1 LGVKGS
7 TPRHAKEPFI
17 STTEP
22 FPPSPAPVQPA
33 PKPRRLRRV
42 VFATALLLTG
52 GVIGAVVAGPTLAQR
67 WDGPPWAHGGG
78 FSPRHDMGGPGG
90 RMFFPGPIERGV
102 ERLGW
107 ATDASTEQKTKINA
121 IAQKAADDI
130 FALRAKHLEARKQ
143 VIETLAAPT
152 VDRAKLEALRADQMK
167 LAETATKRVTDAV
180 ADIADVLTPAQR
192 ADLGQ
197 RVERW
202 DRWFRG

>member
-1 LGVKGS
+1 MS
-7 TPRHAKEPFI
+7 TE
-17 STTEP
+17 SP
-22 FPPSPAPVQPA
+22 FPATPPVQPA

-42 VFATALLLTG
+42 LFASALLLTG
-52 GVIGAVVAGPTLAQR
+52 GVIGAVLVGPSIGQG
-67 WDGPPWAHGGG
+67 GPPWHHGGG
-78 FSPRHDMGGPGG
+78 YGPRHDMGG

-107 ATDASTEQKTKINA
+107 AADASTEQKTKINA

-143 VIETLAAPT
+143 VIDTLAAPT

-202 DRWFRG
+202 QRWFRG

>member
-1 LGVKGS
+1 M
-7 TPRHAKEPFI
+7 

-22 FPPSPAPVQPA
+22 FPPSPAPVQLA

-42 VFATALLLTG
+42 LFVSALLLTG
-52 GVIGAVVAGPTLAQR
+52 GVIGAVVAGPVRSQG
-67 WDGPPWAHGGG
+67 WYGPPMHHGWG
-78 FSPRHDMGGPGG
+78 PRHDMGGPGG

-143 VIETLAAPT
+143 VIDTLAAPT
-152 VDRAKLEALRADQMK
+152 VDRAKLEAMRADQMK

-202 DRWFRG
+202 QRWFRG

>member
-1 LGVKGS
+1 M
-7 TPRHAKEPFI
+7 

-22 FPPSPAPVQPA
+22 FPPAPTPVQPA

-42 VFATALLLTG
+42 LFASALLLTG
-52 GVIGAVVAGPTLAQR
+52 GVIGAVVAGPTIAQR
-67 WDGPPWAHGGG
+67 WDGGPPWAHGRG
-78 FSPRHDMGGPGG
+78 FGAHDMGGPGG

-121 IAQKAADDI
+121 IAQKAADEI
-130 FALRAKHLEARKQ
+130 FALRQKHLEARKQ
-143 VIETLAAPT
+143 VVDTLAAPT
-152 VDRAKLEALRADQMK
+152 VDRAKLETLRADQMK

-202 DRWFRG
+202 QRWFRG

>member
-1 LGVKGS
+1 M
-7 TPRHAKEPFI
+7 TD
-17 STTEP
+17 
-22 FPPSPAPVQPA
+22 FPPSPPSETQPVQR
-33 PKPRRLRRV
+33 PRRLRRF
-42 VFATALLLTG
+42 VFASALLVTG
-52 GVIGAVVAGPTLAQR
+52 GVIGAVVAGPVLGQGGY
-67 WDGPPWAHGGG
+67 GPPWAQH
-78 FSPRHDMGGPGG
+78 RHMGGD

-107 ATDASTEQKTKINA
+107 VTDASTEQKQKINA

-130 FALRAKHLEARKQ
+130 FALRQKHLEARKQ
-143 VIETLAAPT
+143 VIDTLAAPT
-152 VDRAKLEALRADQMK
+152 VDRAKLETLRTDQMK

-202 DRWFRG
+202 QRWFRG

>member
-1 LGVKGS
+1 M
-7 TPRHAKEPFI
+7 TD
-17 STTEP
+17 
-22 FPPSPAPVQPA
+22 FPPSPSPPPSTIQ
-33 PKPRRLRRV
+33 KPRRLRRF
-42 VFATALLLTG
+42 VFASALLVTG
-52 GVIGAVVAGPTLAQR
+52 GVIGAVIAGPVLGQ
-67 WDGPPWAHGGG
+67 GGYGPPPWAHH
-78 FSPRHDMGGPGG
+78 RHMGGD

-107 ATDASTEQKTKINA
+107 VTDASTEQKQKINA
-121 IAQKAADDI
+121 IAQKTADDI

-143 VIETLAAPT
+143 VIDTLAAPT
-152 VDRAKLEALRADQMK
+152 VDRAKLETLRADQMK

-202 DRWFRG
+202 

>member
-1 LGVKGS
+1 M
-7 TPRHAKEPFI
+7 TDFPP
-17 STTEP
+17 P
-22 FPPSPAPVQPA
+22 FPSSNTSAPQPA
-33 PKPRRLRRV
+33 PRPRRLRRF
-42 VFATALLLTG
+42 VFASALLVTG
-52 GVIGAVVAGPTLAQR
+52 GVIGAVVAGPVLGQPGAGY
-67 WDGPPWAHGGG
+67 GPPWAHHHRHM
-78 FSPRHDMGGPGG
+78 SPD

-107 ATDASTEQKTKINA
+107 ATDASTEQKQKINA

-143 VIETLAAPT
+143 VVDTLAAPT
-152 VDRAKLEALRADQMK
+152 VDRAKLETLRADQMK
-167 LAETATKRVTDAV
+167 LAETATKRVTDAA

-202 DRWFRG
+202 QRWFRG